1 MAARV
6 KFFIKTL
13 VERYEGQKNRLTREK
28 EALQKE
34 GTQKNNKR
42 IDELN
47 RQITSLN
54 EKIRESKKKI
64 EAANIL
70 IRFSNGKKFDIVAP
84 SQKQVNPTFWNNE
97 AGKFRQRAEFA
108 DRDEY
113 QGKLDY
119 LQSEIIKTY
128 NNTPDKEKV
137 DKKWL
142 ETTID
147 KTLNPDKYTD
157 ENKPVTLFR
166 FIQQFIDNSTKRIN
180 PDTGQPVSYKM
191 RREYQVTFDYL
202 KKYAKKYGKPDFA
215 DIDLEFYQQF
225 VDFLRNYEE
234 RDKDGNIIKSG
245 LAVNTIGKKIQTLKI
260 FLNDATEQGI
270 NTYLKFKSRKFK
282 AISEEAETIYLTKEE
297 LKDFYEY
304 DLSNNPS
311 LERVRDLFIVASWT
325 GVRYSDLQ
333 NITPEKIQGNIIR
346 LKQKKTGNRVI
357 IPVYEAVKEILHKYN
372 GKLPKSI
379 SNQKYND
386 YLKDAA
392 KLAKINSI
400 FVKTETIKGM
410 RIEKNYPKYELIS
423 SHAARRSF
431 CTNAYKDGIPSL
443 SIMAISGHKTEKAFL
458 KYIKVSGEEHAK
470 KVLDMWQKNGEFLKV
485 VI

>member
-1 MAARV
+1 MAAKV
-6 KFFIKTL
+6 KFFIKTI
-13 VERYEGQKNRLTREK
+13 VERYEGQKNRLNREK

-34 GTQKNNKR
+34 ETQENRQR
-42 IDELN
+42 IDKLN
-47 RQITSLN
+47 KQINSLN

-64 EAANIL
+64 GAANIL

-97 AGKFRQRAEFA
+97 AGKFRQRAEFT

-113 QGKLDY
+113 QEKLDE
-119 LQSEIIKTY
+119 LQNEIIKAY
-128 NNTPDKEKV
+128 NNAPDKEKV

-142 ETTID
+142 EATID
-147 KTLNPDKYTD
+147 KILNPAKYED
-157 ENKPVTLFR
+157 ENRPVTLFR
-166 FIQQFIDNSTKRIN
+166 FIQNFIDNSTKRIN

-202 KKYAKKYGKPDFA
+202 IKYAKEYGEPNFI
-215 DIDLEFYQQF
+215 DIDFEFYQQF

-270 NTYLKFKSRKFK
+270 NTYVKYKSRKFK

-297 LKDFYEY
+297 LKDFYEF
-304 DLSNNPS
+304 DLSKNTS
-311 LERVRDLFIVASWT
+311 LERVRDLFIIASWT
-325 GVRYSDLQ
+325 GLRYSDLQ

-346 LKQKKTGNRVI
+346 LKQKKTGNRVT
-357 IPVYEAVKEILHKYN
+357 IPVYQAVKEILNKYN
-372 GKLPKSI
+372 GKLPKPI

-392 KLAKINSI
+392 KLAGINSV

-410 RIEKNYPKYELIS
+410 RIEKKYPKHELIS
-423 SHAARRSF
+423 SHAARR
-431 CTNAYKDGIPSL
+431 I
-443 SIMAISGHKTEKAFL
+443 
-458 KYIKVSGEEHAK
+458 
-470 KVLDMWQKNGEFLKV
+470 VLY
-485 VI
+485 